1 MKKKSRFL
9 TGLLSAVMALSLCA
23 LPAMAA
29 DEGSGTTTTT
39 SPSTAVWTRNTG
51 SITVHKYELN
61 DEKKEKEGTGNA
73 SDTVDQEAKELA
85 GAEFTIYKIWDE
97 ETLKKYYD
105 GVTTVDTTKV
115 FDVRNYATKD
125 ENTGAWKLE
134 LTNGVNAKKVEKE
147 GLKNP
152 QTTDAGGV
160 VTFNNLDLG
169 LYLVLE
175 TKLPD
180 LVVEAAA
187 PAIISVPMQKDSD
200 NTVAEEEKQP
210 VTEWLYDVHIFP
222 KNSTKY
228 GSVKLI
234 KKGYTGNNDDGVL
247 PNVTYEL
254 YKYEGNEENPTY
266 PGNPSDWKRITNK
279 TTPAGDNTGDE
290 LNLITDTKGE
300 ISIEGLTKGT
310 YCFVEQ
316 SAKVKQGDKEYESA
330 YIVDKEPI
338 YFTVD
343 ATGNYTSTAKDNTI
357 GALEAKNHKPDVEK
371 KVGKKDASGN
381 ISYEKKADYSIGDY
395 VPYQVTITIP
405 QNIEKLDTFVVTD
418 TPTNLEFVKDDNHPF
433 IVKGEDAT
441 EPMVENND
449 YTVVKDETTKGFKL
463 TFTKPGVSLKAY
475 AGKTVT
481 VTYYAKLLGTA
492 VITTAGN
499 GNTISLKY
507 NQEIGTDG
515 KPTPDKTTEIKN
527 DAVVYSFGIHI
538 NKVNGNNEP
547 LQNVKFDL
555 YKVDPTGDITGD
567 KIGLDSNI
575 KLTKVESG
583 LTTDDKGKIN
593 KDGLANGTYYLVETE
608 TQTGYNLLSGPVKV
622 DLKITY
628 TATWKVKDTYDNEG
642 HLIHHDVSSL
652 EEKFAGGDAE
662 GLGYK
667 SQTIIN
673 RKGFNLPT
681 TGGFGTLLF
690 SGIGALLVVGGVG
703 VLMSIKK
710 KKGNV

>member
-23 LPAMAA
+23 MPAMAEDGA
-29 DEGSGTTTTT
+29 GTTTTP
-39 SPSTAVWTRNTG
+39 PSTAVWTQNTG

-61 DEKKEKEGTGNA
+61 DAKKKNEGTGNA
-73 SDTVDQEAKELA
+73 NDKVDSEAKELA

-97 ETLKKYYD
+97 KTLKEYYG
-105 GVTTVDTTKV
+105 GVKAVDTTNV
-115 FDVRNYATKD
+115 FDVNNYATKD
-125 ENTGAWKLE
+125 EKTGAWKLE
-134 LTNGVNAKKVEKE
+134 LKEGFKAKEVVKE
-147 GLKNP
+147 GLINP
-152 QTTDAGGV
+152 QTTKEDGKVA
-160 VTFNNLDLG
+160 FNNLDLG

-187 PAIISVPMQKDSD
+187 PAIISVPMQKDSN
-200 NTVAEEEKQP
+200 NTVPKDDKKP

-228 GSVKLI
+228 GGVDLI

-247 PNVTYEL
+247 SNVTYEL

-266 PGNPSDWKRITNK
+266 PENPSDWKKITKK
-279 TTPAGDNTGDE
+279 TTPAGDNMGDA
-290 LNLITDTKGE
+290 LSLITDKDGK

-316 SAKVKQGDKEYESA
+316 SAKVKQGDKEYDSA

-338 YFTVD
+338 YFTVKAD
-343 ATGNYTSTAKDNTI
+343 GSYTSANKSAVDN
-357 GALEAKNHKPDVEK
+357 ALEAKNHKPDVEK
-371 KVGKKDASGN
+371 KVGMKDASGN
-381 ISYEKKADYSIGDY
+381 INYGKKADYSIGDY

-433 IVKGEDAT
+433 IVKGEGAT
-441 EPMVENND
+441 EPMVENTD
-449 YTVVKDETTKGFKL
+449 YTVVKNDTTKGFTL
-463 TFTKPGVSLKAY
+463 TFTKPGVTLKNY

-481 VTYYAKLLGTA
+481 VTYYAKLLDSA

-547 LQNVKFDL
+547 LPNVKFDL
-555 YKVDPTGDITGD
+555 YKVDPTGNITGD

-575 KLTKVESG
+575 KLTKVASG
-583 LTTDDKGKIN
+583 LTTDDNGKVG

-608 TQTGYNLLSGPVKV
+608 TQTGYNLLSGPVEVK
-622 DLKITY
+622 LNITY
-628 TATWKVKDTYDNEG
+628 TAAWKVKDTYDNEG

-652 EEKFAGGDAE
+652 EEKFTGGDDE
-662 GLGYK
+662 NLGYK
-667 SQTIIN
+667 TQTIIN

-690 SGIGALLVVGGVG
+690 SAIGALLVVGGVG
-703 VLMSIKK
+703 VLMSTKK
-710 KKGNV
+710 KKGNG

>member
-1 MKKKSRFL
+1 MKKVKRFL
-9 TGLLSAVMALSLCA
+9 TGLLSAALALSLCA
-23 LPAMAA
+23 MPAMAA
-29 DEGSGTTTTT
+29 DNAETSTTTP
-39 SPSTAVWTRNTG
+39 PSTAVWTQNTG

-61 DEKKEKEGTGNA
+61 DEKKKNEGTGNA
-73 SDTVDQEAKELA
+73 SDAVDPEAKKLA
-85 GAEFTIYKIWDE
+85 GAEFTIYKIWNE
-97 ETLKKYYD
+97 TTLKEYYN
-105 GVTTVDTTKV
+105 GVKEFDTSKV
-115 FDVRNYATKD
+115 FDVSNYATKD
-125 ENTGAWKLE
+125 EKTGAWKLE
-134 LTNGVNAKKVEKE
+134 LKEGFEAEKVVKE

-152 QTTDAGGV
+152 QTTDAEGV
-160 VTFNNLDLG
+160 VAFNKLDLG

-200 NTVAEEEKQP
+200 NTVAKDQKQP

-222 KNSTKY
+222 KNSTQY
-228 GSVKLI
+228 GGVDLI

-247 PNVTYEL
+247 SNVTYEL
-254 YKYEGNEENPTY
+254 YKYEGNDEKPVYTK
-266 PGNPSDWKRITNK
+266 GASDWKKITNQ
-279 TTPAGDNTGDE
+279 TTTAGDNTGDA
-290 LNLITDTKGE
+290 LSLITDKDGK

-316 SAKVKQGDKEYESA
+316 SAKVKQGDKEYDSA

-338 YFTVD
+338 YFTVKAD
-343 ATGNYTSTAKDNTI
+343 GSYTSANKSAVDN
-357 GALEAKNHKPDVEK
+357 ALEAKNHKPDVEK
-371 KVGKKDASGN
+371 EVGMKDASGN
-381 ISYEKKADYSIGDY
+381 INYGKKADYSIGDY

-418 TPTNLEFVKDDNHPF
+418 TPTHLEFVKDDNHPF
-433 IVKGEDAT
+433 IVKGEGAT
-441 EPMVENND
+441 EPMLENTD
-449 YTVVKDETTKGFKL
+449 YTVVKNDTTKGFTL
-463 TFTKPGVSLKAY
+463 TFTNPGVTLKDY
-475 AGKTVT
+475 AGRTVT
-481 VTYYAKLLGTA
+481 VTYYAELLDTA
-492 VITTAGN
+492 VTTTDGN
-499 GNTISLKY
+499 PNTISLKY

-515 KPTPDKTTEIKN
+515 KPTPNKTTEIKN

-555 YKVDPTGDITGD
+555 YKVDSTGDITGD
-567 KIGLDSNI
+567 KIGLDKSI
-575 KLTKVESG
+575 RLTKVASG
-583 LTTDDKGKIN
+583 LTTDAKGEVG

-622 DLKITY
+622 ELKITY
-628 TATWKVKDTYDNEG
+628 TATWTEKNTYDNEG

-652 EEKFAGGDAE
+652 EEKFAGSDGE
-662 GLGYK
+662 NLGYK
-667 SQTIIN
+667 TQTIIN

-690 SGIGALLVVGGVG
+690 SGIGVLLVVAGVG
-703 VLMSIKK
+703 VLLSLKK
-710 KKGNV
+710 KNRT

>member
-23 LPAMAA
+23 MPAMAEDGA
-29 DEGSGTTTTT
+29 GTTTTP
-39 SPSTAVWTRNTG
+39 PSTAVWTRNTG

-61 DEKKEKEGTGNA
+61 DENKEKEGTGNERDA
-73 SDTVDQEAKELA
+73 VDPEAKKLA
-85 GAEFTIYKIWDE
+85 GAEFTIYKIWNE
-97 ETLKKYYD
+97 TTLKEYYN
-105 GVTTVDTTKV
+105 GVKEFDTSKV
-115 FDVRNYATKD
+115 FDVSNYATKD
-125 ENTGAWKLE
+125 EKTGAWKLE
-134 LTNGVNAKKVEKE
+134 LKEGFKAEQVVKE

-152 QTTDAGGV
+152 QTTDVEGV
-160 VTFNNLDLG
+160 VAFNKLDLG

-200 NTVAEEEKQP
+200 NTVAKEEKQP

-222 KNSTKY
+222 KNSTQY

-234 KKGYTGNNDDGVL
+234 KKGYTGNRCDEGL

-266 PGNPSDWKRITNK
+266 PENPSDWKKITKK
-279 TTPAGDNTGDE
+279 TTPAGDNTGDA
-290 LNLITDTKGE
+290 LSLITDKDGK
-300 ISIEGLTKGT
+300 ISIEDLTKGT

-316 SAKVKQGDKEYESA
+316 SAKVKQGDKEYDSA

-343 ATGNYTSTAKDNTI
+343 NTGNYTSTAKNDDI
-357 GALEAKNHKPDVEK
+357 DALEAKNHKPDVEK
-371 KVGKKDASGN
+371 KVGMKDASGN
-381 ISYEKKADYSIGDY
+381 ISYDKKADYSIGDY

-418 TPTNLEFVKDDNHPF
+418 TPTHLEFVKDDKHPF
-433 IVKGEDAT
+433 IVKGEGAT
-441 EPMVENND
+441 EPMVENTD
-449 YTVVKDETTKGFKL
+449 YTVVKNDTTKGFTL
-463 TFTKPGVSLKAY
+463 TFTNPGVTLKGY

-481 VTYYAKLLGTA
+481 VTYYAKLLDSA
-492 VITTAGN
+492 VITTDGN

-515 KPTPDKTTEIKN
+515 KPTPGKTTEIKN

-555 YKVDPTGDITGD
+555 YKVDPTGNITGD
-567 KIGLDSNI
+567 KIGLDSSI
-575 KLTKVESG
+575 KLTKVASG
-583 LTTDDKGKIN
+583 LKTNSQGKID

-622 DLKITY
+622 ELKITY
-628 TATWKVKDTYDNEG
+628 TARWTEKNTYDNEG

-652 EEKFAGGDAE
+652 KEEFAGGDTV

-667 SQTIIN
+667 TQTIIN
-673 RKGFNLPT
+673 RKGFKLPT

-703 VLMSIKK
+703 VLMSTKK
-710 KKGNV
+710 KKGNG

>member
-1 MKKKSRFL
+1 MKKAKRFL
-9 TGLLSAVMALSLCA
+9 TGLLSAALALSLCA
-23 LPAMAA
+23 MPAMAA
-29 DEGSGTTTTT
+29 EDSGTATT
-39 SPSTAVWTRNTG
+39 PSTAVWTQKTG

-61 DEKKEKEGTGNA
+61 DDKKKNEGTGNA
-73 SDTVDQEAKELA
+73 SDKVDSEAKKLA
-85 GAEFTIYKIWDE
+85 GAEFTIYQIWDE
-97 ETLKKYYD
+97 EALKKYYD
-105 GVTTVDTTKV
+105 GVTTVDTTNV
-115 FDVRNYATKD
+115 LDVKNYATKD
-125 ENTGAWKLE
+125 ERTGAWKLE
-134 LTNGVNAKKVEKE
+134 LKNGVTAEKVQKE
-147 GLKNP
+147 GLENP

-200 NTVAEEEKQP
+200 NTVAKGDKQP

-222 KNSTKY
+222 KNSTQY
-228 GSVKLI
+228 GGVDLI

-247 PNVTYEL
+247 SNVTYEL
-254 YKYEGNEENPTY
+254 YKYEGNDEKPVYTK
-266 PGNPSDWKRITNK
+266 GASDWKKITNQ
-279 TTPAGDNTGDE
+279 TTTAGDNTGDA
-290 LNLITDTKGE
+290 LSLITDKDGK

-316 SAKVKQGDKEYESA
+316 SAKVKQGDKEYDSA

-338 YFTVD
+338 YFTVKAD
-343 ATGNYTSTAKDNTI
+343 GSYTSANKSAVDN
-357 GALEAKNHKPDVEK
+357 ALEAKNHKPDVEK
-371 KVGKKDASGN
+371 EVGMKDASGN
-381 ISYEKKADYSIGDY
+381 IIYGKKADYSIGDY

-418 TPTNLEFVKDDNHPF
+418 TPTHLEFVKDDDHPF
-433 IVKGEDAT
+433 IVKGEGAT
-441 EPMVENND
+441 EPMVENTD
-449 YTVVKDETTKGFKL
+449 YTVVKDDITKGFTL
-463 TFTKPGVSLKAY
+463 TFTKPGVTLKDY

-481 VTYYAKLLGTA
+481 VTYYAKLLDTA

-499 GNTISLKY
+499 PNTISLEY

-515 KPTPDKTTEIKN
+515 KPTPNKTTEIKN

-538 NKVNGNNEP
+538 KKVDDEGKA
-547 LQNVKFDL
+547 LSGVKFDL
-555 YKVDPTGDITGD
+555 YKVDPEGEVTGDQ
-567 KIGLDSNI
+567 IGLDRSI
-575 KLTKVESG
+575 RLTKVASG
-583 LTTDDKGKIN
+583 LTTGDNGEVG

-622 DLKITY
+622 ELNITY
-628 TATWKVKDTYDNEG
+628 MAAWTEKNTYDSEG

-652 EEKFAGGDAE
+652 EEKFTGGDAE
-662 GLGYK
+662 NLGYK
-667 SQTIIN
+667 TQNIIN
-673 RKGFNLPT
+673 RKGFKLPT

-690 SGIGALLVVGGVG
+690 SGIGVLLVVAGVG
-703 VLMSIKK
+703 VLLSLKK
-710 KKGNV
+710 KNRA

>member
-1 MKKKSRFL
+1 MKKAKRFL
-9 TGLLSAVMALSLCA
+9 TGLLSAALALSLCA
-23 LPAMAA
+23 MPAMAA
-29 DEGSGTTTTT
+29 EDSGTTTT
-39 SPSTAVWTRNTG
+39 PSTAVWTQKTG

-61 DEKKEKEGTGNA
+61 DDKKKNEGTGNA
-73 SDTVDQEAKELA
+73 SDKVDSEAKKLA
-85 GAEFTIYKIWDE
+85 GAEFTIYQIWDE
-97 ETLKKYYD
+97 EALKKYYD
-105 GVTTVDTTKV
+105 GVTTVDTTNV
-115 FDVRNYATKD
+115 LDVKNYATKD
-125 ENTGAWKLE
+125 EKTGAWKLE
-134 LTNGVNAKKVEKE
+134 LKNGVTAEKVQKE
-147 GLKNP
+147 GLENP

-200 NTVAEEEKQP
+200 NTVAKGDKQP

-222 KNSTKY
+222 KNSTQY
-228 GSVKLI
+228 GGVDLI
-234 KKGYTGNNDDGVL
+234 KKGYTGNRCDEGL

-254 YKYEGNEENPTY
+254 YKYEGNAENPVYTKDS
-266 PGNPSDWKRITNK
+266 PDWKKITNK
-279 TTPAGDNTGDE
+279 TTTAGDNTGDV
-290 LNLITDTKGE
+290 LNLVTDSEGK
-300 ISIEGLTKGT
+300 ISIEGLTKGN

-316 SAKVKQGDKEYESA
+316 SVKVKQGDEEYESA

-338 YFTVD
+338 YFTVE
-343 ATGNYTSTAKDNTI
+343 ANGNYTSPAKNETT

-371 KVGKKDASGN
+371 KVGMKDANGN
-381 ISYEKKADYSIGDY
+381 ISYDKKADYSIGDY

-418 TPTNLEFVKDDNHPF
+418 TPTHLEFVKDDNHPF
-433 IVKGEDAT
+433 IVKGEDAM
-441 EPMVENND
+441 EPMVENTD
-449 YTVVKDETTKGFKL
+449 YTVVKDDTTKGFTL
-463 TFTKPGVSLKAY
+463 TFTKPGETLKSY

-481 VTYYAKLLGTA
+481 VTYYAKLLESA

-499 GNTISLKY
+499 PNTISLKY

-515 KPTPDKTTEIKN
+515 TPTPDKTTEIKN

-555 YKVDPTGDITGD
+555 YKVDPEGKVTGDQ
-567 KIGLDSNI
+567 IGLNSSI
-575 KLTKVESG
+575 KLTKVASG
-583 LTTDDKGKIN
+583 LTTDDKGKVG
-593 KDGLANGTYYLVETE
+593 KDGLANGTYYLVETK

-622 DLKITY
+622 ELNITY
-628 TATWKVKDTYDNEG
+628 KAEWTEKNTYDGEG
-642 HLIHHDVSSL
+642 NLIHHDVSSL
-652 EEKFAGGDAE
+652 KEKFEGGDSE

-667 SQTIIN
+667 TQTIIN

-690 SGIGALLVVGGVG
+690 SGIGVLLVVAGVG
-703 VLMSIKK
+703 VLLSLKK
-710 KKGNV
+710 KNRA

>member
-1 MKKKSRFL
+1 MKKAKRFL
-9 TGLLSAVMALSLCA
+9 TGLLSAALALSLCA
-23 LPAMAA
+23 MPAMAEDNA
-29 DEGSGTTTTT
+29 ETPVTTP
-39 SPSTAVWTRNTG
+39 PSTAVWTQKTG

-61 DEKKEKEGTGNA
+61 DDKKKNEGTGNA
-73 SDTVDQEAKELA
+73 SDKVDSEAKKLA
-85 GAEFTIYKIWDE
+85 GAEFTIYQIWNE
-97 ETLKKYYD
+97 TTLKDYYG
-105 GVTTVDTTKV
+105 GVKEFDTSKV
-115 FDVRNYATKD
+115 FDVSNYATKD
-125 ENTGAWKLE
+125 TTTGAWKLE
-134 LTNGVNAKKVEKE
+134 LTNGVTAVKVEKE

-152 QTTDAGGV
+152 QTTDASGV

-200 NTVAEEEKQP
+200 NTVAKDNKKP

-254 YKYEGNEENPTY
+254 YKYEGNAENPVYTKDS
-266 PGNPSDWKRITNK
+266 PDWKKITNK

-290 LNLITDTKGE
+290 LKLITDPNGE
-300 ISIEGLTKGT
+300 ISIDGLTKGT

-316 SAKVKQGDKEYESA
+316 SAKVKQDDKEYESA

-343 ATGNYTSTAKDNTI
+343 AEGNYTSAAKNDTI
-357 GALEAKNHKPDVEK
+357 NALEAKNHKPDVEK
-371 KVGKKDASGN
+371 KVGMKDASGN
-381 ISYEKKADYSIGDY
+381 IIYGKKADYSIGDY

-418 TPTNLEFVKDDNHPF
+418 TPTHLEFVKDDDHPF
-433 IVKGEDAT
+433 IVKGEGAT
-441 EPMVENND
+441 EPMVENTD
-449 YTVVKDETTKGFKL
+449 YTVVKDDTTKGFTL
-463 TFTKPGVSLKAY
+463 TFTKPGVTLKDY

-481 VTYYAKLLGTA
+481 VTYYAKLLDTA
-492 VITTAGN
+492 VTTTDGN
-499 GNTISLKY
+499 PNTISLKY

-515 KPTPDKTTEIKN
+515 KPTPNKTTEIKN

-555 YKVDPTGDITGD
+555 YKVDPTGNITGD
-567 KIGLDSNI
+567 KIGLDKSI
-575 KLTKVESG
+575 RLTKVASG
-583 LTTDDKGKIN
+583 LTTDAKGEVG

-622 DLKITY
+622 ELKITY
-628 TATWKVKDTYDNEG
+628 TATWTEKNTYDNEG

-652 EEKFAGGDAE
+652 EEKFAGSDGE
-662 GLGYK
+662 NLGYK
-667 SQTIIN
+667 TQTIIN
-673 RKGFNLPT
+673 RKGFKLPT

-690 SGIGALLVVGGVG
+690 SGIGVLLVVAGVG
-703 VLMSIKK
+703 VLLSLKK
-710 KKGNV
+710 KNRT

>member
-1 MKKKSRFL
+1 MKKAKRFL
-9 TGLLSAVMALSLCA
+9 TGLLSAALALSLCA
-23 LPAMAA
+23 MPAMAA
-29 DEGSGTTTTT
+29 EGGTQTTPQ
-39 SPSTAVWTRNTG
+39 PSTAVWTQDTG

-61 DEKKEKEGTGNA
+61 DEEKKKEGTGNA
-73 SDTVDQEAKELA
+73 SDAVDPEAKKLA
-85 GAEFTIYKIWDE
+85 GAEFTIYKIWNE
-97 ETLKKYYD
+97 TTLKEYYN
-105 GVTTVDTTKV
+105 GVKKIDTSNV
-115 FDVRNYATKD
+115 FDVKNYATKD
-125 ENTGAWKLE
+125 EKTGAWKLE
-134 LTNGVNAKKVEKE
+134 LTNGVTAEKVEKE
-147 GLKNP
+147 GLENP
-152 QTTDAGGV
+152 QTTDVDGV

-200 NTVAEEEKQP
+200 NTVAKDQKQP

-222 KNSTKY
+222 KNSTQY
-228 GSVKLI
+228 GGVDLI

-247 PNVTYEL
+247 SNVTYEL
-254 YKYEGNEENPTY
+254 YKYEGNDEKPVYTE
-266 PGNPSDWKRITNK
+266 GASDWKKITNQ
-279 TTPAGDNTGDE
+279 TTTAGDNTGDV
-290 LNLITDTKGE
+290 LSLITDKDGK

-316 SAKVKQGDKEYESA
+316 SAKVKQDGKEYDSA

-338 YFTVD
+338 YFTVKAD
-343 ATGNYTSTAKDNTI
+343 GSYTSANKSAVDN
-357 GALEAKNHKPDVEK
+357 ALEAKNHKPDVEK
-371 KVGKKDASGN
+371 KVGMKDASGN
-381 ISYEKKADYSIGDY
+381 INYGKKADYSIGDY

-433 IVKGEDAT
+433 IVKGEGAT
-441 EPMVENND
+441 EPMVENTD
-449 YTVVKDETTKGFKL
+449 YTVVKNDTTKGFTL
-463 TFTKPGVSLKAY
+463 TFTNPGVTLKGY

-481 VTYYAKLLGTA
+481 VTYYAELLDTA
-492 VITTAGN
+492 VTTTDGN
-499 GNTISLKY
+499 PNTISLKY

-515 KPTPDKTTEIKN
+515 KPTPNKTTEIKN

-567 KIGLDSNI
+567 KIGLDSSI
-575 KLTKVESG
+575 KLTKVASG
-583 LTTDDKGKIN
+583 LTTDEQGKIN

-622 DLKITY
+622 ELKITY
-628 TATWKVKDTYDNEG
+628 TATWTEKNTYDNEG

-652 EEKFAGGDAE
+652 EEKFAGGDGE
-662 GLGYK
+662 NLGYK
-667 SQTIIN
+667 TQTIIN

-690 SGIGALLVVGGVG
+690 SGIGVLLVVAGVG
-703 VLMSIKK
+703 VLLSLKK
-710 KKGNV
+710 KNRA

>member
-1 MKKKSRFL
+1 MKKAKRFL
-9 TGLLSAVMALSLCA
+9 TGLLSAALALSLCA
-23 LPAMAA
+23 MPAMA
-29 DEGSGTTTTT
+29 EESGTQTTPQ
-39 SPSTAVWTRNTG
+39 PSTAVWTQKTG

-61 DEKKEKEGTGNA
+61 DDKKKNEGTGNA
-73 SDTVDQEAKELA
+73 SDKVDSEAKKLA
-85 GAEFTIYKIWDE
+85 GAEFTIYQIWDE
-97 ETLKKYYD
+97 EALKKYYD
-105 GVTTVDTTKV
+105 GVTTVDTTNV
-115 FDVRNYATKD
+115 LDVKNYATKD
-125 ENTGAWKLE
+125 EKTGAWKLE
-134 LTNGVNAKKVEKE
+134 LKNGVTAEKVQKE
-147 GLKNP
+147 GLENP

-200 NTVAEEEKQP
+200 NRVAKEDKQA

-222 KNSTKY
+222 KNSTQY
-228 GSVKLI
+228 GGVDLI

-247 PNVTYEL
+247 SNVTYEL
-254 YKYEGNEENPTY
+254 YKYEGNAENPVYTKDS
-266 PGNPSDWKRITNK
+266 PDWKSITRK
-279 TTPAGDNTGDE
+279 TTPAGDNTGDK
-290 LNLITDTKGE
+290 LNLVTNTEGR

-343 ATGNYTSTAKDNTI
+343 AEGNYTSTAKNETS
-357 GALEAKNHKPDVEK
+357 GELEDKNHKPDVEK

-418 TPTNLEFVKDDNHPF
+418 TPTHLEFVEDEQHPLV
-433 IVKGEDAT
+433 VKAEDAE
-441 EPMVENND
+441 EPMTREGN
-449 YTVVKDETTKGFKL
+449 YTVEKNSNKGFTL
-463 TFTKPGVSLKAY
+463 TFTDPKTSLAPY
-475 AGKTVT
+475 AGKKITI
-481 VTYYAKLLGTA
+481 TYYAKLLETA
-492 VITTAGN
+492 VITTDGN
-499 GNTISLKY
+499 PNTISLKY

-515 KPTPDKTTEIKN
+515 KPTPNKTTEIKN

-555 YKVDPTGDITGD
+555 YKVDPTGNITGD
-567 KIGLDSNI
+567 QIGLDRSI
-575 KLTKVESG
+575 MLTKVASG
-583 LTTDDKGKIN
+583 LTTDGN
-593 KDGLANGTYYLVETE
+593 GEVGKDGLANGTYYLVETE

-622 DLKITY
+622 ELNITY
-628 TATWKVKDTYDNEG
+628 MAKWTEKNTYDSEG

-652 EEKFAGGDAE
+652 KEEFAGSDAKD
-662 GLGYK
+662 LGYK
-667 SQTIIN
+667 TQTIIN
-673 RKGFNLPT
+673 RKGFKLPT

-690 SGIGALLVVGGVG
+690 SGIGVLLVVAGVG
-703 VLMSIKK
+703 VLLSLKK
-710 KKGNV
+710 KNRA

>member
-1 MKKKSRFL
+1 MKKAKRFL
-9 TGLLSAVMALSLCA
+9 TGLLSAALALSLCA
-23 LPAMAA
+23 MPAMAEN
-29 DEGSGTTTTT
+29 EGGAAAPTTAN
-39 SPSTAVWTRNTG
+39 PVWSQDYG
-51 SITVHKYELN
+51 SITIHKYELN
-61 DEKKEKEGTGNA
+61 DETKKKEGTGNV
-73 SDTVDQEAKELA
+73 SDEVDPEAKKLA
-85 GAEFTIYKIWDE
+85 GAEFTIYKIWDK
-97 ETLKKYYD
+97 TALKEYYS
-105 GVTTVDTTKV
+105 GVKEVDTTKV
-115 FDVRNYATKD
+115 FDVSNYATKD
-125 ENTGAWKLE
+125 VKTGAWRLDLKNDVTAE
-134 LTNGVNAKKVEKE
+134 KVVKD
-147 GLKNP
+147 GLVNP
-152 QTTDAGGV
+152 QTTDAEGV
-160 VTFNNLDLG
+160 VTFDELDLG

-200 NTVAEEEKQP
+200 NTVAKEDKQP

-228 GSVKLI
+228 GSVNLI
-234 KKGYTGNNDDGVL
+234 KKGYTGNRCDEGL

-254 YKYEGNEENPTY
+254 YKYEGNDENPVYTKDS
-266 PGNPSDWKRITNK
+266 PDWKKITNK
-279 TTPAGDNTGDE
+279 TTTAGDNTGDV
-290 LNLITDTKGE
+290 LNLVTNSEGK

-316 SAKVKQGDKEYESA
+316 SAKVKQDGKEYESA

-343 ATGNYTSTAKDNTI
+343 ATGNYTSTAKNDTI
-357 GALEAKNHKPDVEK
+357 NALEAKNHKPDVEK
-371 KVGKKDASGN
+371 KVGMKDASGN
-381 ISYEKKADYSIGDY
+381 ISYDKKADYSIGDY

-418 TPTNLEFVKDDNHPF
+418 TPTNLEFVKDENHPF

-441 EPMVENND
+441 EPMVENTD
-449 YTVVKDETTKGFKL
+449 YTVVKNDATKGFTL
-463 TFTKPGVSLKAY
+463 TFTNPGVTLKDY

-481 VTYYAKLLGTA
+481 VTYYAKLLDTA

-515 KPTPDKTTEIKN
+515 TPTPDKTTEIKN

-555 YKVDPTGDITGD
+555 YKVDPNGDITGD
-567 KIGLDSNI
+567 KIGLDSSI
-575 KLTKVESG
+575 KLTKVASG
-583 LTTDDKGKIN
+583 LTTNSQGKID

-622 DLKITY
+622 ELKITY
-628 TATWKVKDTYDNEG
+628 TATWTVKDTYDNEG
-642 HLIHHDVSSL
+642 NLIHHDVSSL
-652 EEKFAGGDAE
+652 EEKFAGGDSE

-667 SQTIIN
+667 TQTIIN
-673 RKGFNLPT
+673 RKGFKLPT

-690 SGIGALLVVGGVG
+690 SGIGVLLVVAGVG
-703 VLMSIKK
+703 VLLSLKK
-710 KKGNV
+710 KNRA

>member
-1 MKKKSRFL
+1 MGCCS
-9 TGLLSAVMALSLCA
+9 
-23 LPAMAA
+23 
-29 DEGSGTTTTT
+29 D
-39 SPSTAVWTRNTG
+39 
-51 SITVHKYELN
+51 
-61 DEKKEKEGTGNA
+61 A
-73 SDTVDQEAKELA
+73 S
-85 GAEFTIYKIWDE
+85 
-97 ETLKKYYD
+97 
-105 GVTTVDTTKV
+105 
-115 FDVRNYATKD
+115 
-125 ENTGAWKLE
+125 
-134 LTNGVNAKKVEKE
+134 
-147 GLKNP
+147 
-152 QTTDAGGV
+152 GV

-200 NTVAEEEKQP
+200 NTVAKDNKKP

-254 YKYEGNEENPTY
+254 YKYEGNAENPVYTKDS
-266 PGNPSDWKRITNK
+266 PDWKKITNK

-290 LNLITDTKGE
+290 LKLITDPNGE
-300 ISIEGLTKGT
+300 ISIDGLTKGT

-316 SAKVKQGDKEYESA
+316 SAKVKQDDKEYESA

-343 ATGNYTSTAKDNTI
+343 AEGNYTSAAKNDTI
-357 GALEAKNHKPDVEK
+357 NALEAKNHKPDVEK
-371 KVGKKDASGN
+371 KVGMKDASGN
-381 ISYEKKADYSIGDY
+381 IIYGKKADYSIGDY

-418 TPTNLEFVKDDNHPF
+418 TPTHLEFVKDDDHPF
-433 IVKGEDAT
+433 IVKGEGAT
-441 EPMVENND
+441 EPMVENTD
-449 YTVVKDETTKGFKL
+449 YTVVKDDTTKGFTL
-463 TFTKPGVSLKAY
+463 TFTKPGVTLKDY

-481 VTYYAKLLGTA
+481 VTYYAKLLDTA

-499 GNTISLKY
+499 PNTISLEY

-515 KPTPDKTTEIKN
+515 KPTPGKTTEIKN

-538 NKVNGNNEP
+538 KKVDDEGKA
-547 LQNVKFDL
+547 LSGVKFDL
-555 YKVDPTGDITGD
+555 YKVDPEGEVTGDQ
-567 KIGLDSNI
+567 IGLDRSI
-575 KLTKVESG
+575 RLTKVASS
-583 LTTDDKGKIN
+583 LTTGDNGEVG

-622 DLKITY
+622 ELNITY
-628 TATWKVKDTYDNEG
+628 MAAWTEKNTYDSEG

-652 EEKFAGGDAE
+652 EEKFTGGDAE
-662 GLGYK
+662 NLGYK
-667 SQTIIN
+667 TQNIIN
-673 RKGFNLPT
+673 RKGFKLPT

-690 SGIGALLVVGGVG
+690 SGIGVLLVVAGVG
-703 VLMSIKK
+703 VLLSLKK
-710 KKGNV
+710 KNRA

>member
-29 DEGSGTTTTT
+29 DDSETTTTT
-39 SPSTAVWTRNTG
+39 PPSTAVWTQNTG

-61 DEKKEKEGTGNA
+61 DEDKENEGTGNA
-73 SDTVDQEAKELA
+73 NDKVDPEAKELA
-85 GAEFTIYKIWDE
+85 GAEFTIYQIWDE
-97 ETLKKYYD
+97 KTLEKYYD

-115 FDVRNYATKD
+115 FDANKYATKD
-125 ENTGAWKLE
+125 EKTGAWKLE
-134 LTNGVNAKKVEKE
+134 LKDGVTATEVAKE
-147 GLKNP
+147 GLLNP
-152 QTTDAGGV
+152 QTTQKDGKVA
-160 VTFNNLDLG
+160 FNNLDLG

-187 PAIISVPMQKDSD
+187 PAIISVPMQKDSN
-200 NTVAEEEKQP
+200 NTVPKEEKQP

-222 KNSTKY
+222 KNSTQY

-234 KKGYTGNNDDGVL
+234 KKGYTGNRCDEGL

-254 YKYEGNEENPTY
+254 YKYEGNDENPVYTE
-266 PGNPSDWKRITNK
+266 GASDWKKITNK
-279 TTPAGDNTGDE
+279 TTTAGDNTGDA
-290 LNLITDTKGE
+290 LSLITDKDGK

-343 ATGNYTSTAKDNTI
+343 ATGNYTSTAKNETI
-357 GALEAKNHKPDVEK
+357 NALEAKNHKPDVEK
-371 KVGKKDASGN
+371 KVGMKDASGN
-381 ISYEKKADYSIGDY
+381 ISYDKKADYSIGDY

-418 TPTNLEFVKDDNHPF
+418 TPKNLEFVKDDNHPF
-433 IVKGEDAT
+433 IVKGEGAT
-441 EPMVENND
+441 EPMVENTD
-449 YTVVKDETTKGFKL
+449 YTVVKNDTTKGFTL
-463 TFTKPGVSLKAY
+463 TFTKPGVTLKNY

-481 VTYYAKLLGTA
+481 VTYYAKLLDSA

-547 LQNVKFDL
+547 LPNVKFDL

-567 KIGLDSNI
+567 KIGLDKNI
-575 KLTKVESG
+575 KLTKVASG
-583 LTTDDKGKIN
+583 LNTDAKGKVG

-608 TQTGYNLLSGPVKV
+608 TQTGYNLLSGPVEVK
-622 DLKITY
+622 LNITY
-628 TATWKVKDTYDNEG
+628 TAAWKVKDTYDNEG

-652 EEKFAGGDAE
+652 EEKFTGGDDE
-662 GLGYK
+662 NLGYK
-667 SQTIIN
+667 TQTIIN

-690 SGIGALLVVGGVG
+690 SAIGALLVVGGVG
-703 VLMSIKK
+703 VLMSTKK
-710 KKGNV
+710 KKGNG

>member
-1 MKKKSRFL
+1 MKKAKRFL
-9 TGLLSAVMALSLCA
+9 TGLLSAALALSLCA
-23 LPAMAA
+23 MPAMAA
-29 DEGSGTTTTT
+29 DNGETPSTTP
-39 SPSTAVWTRNTG
+39 PSTAVWTQDTG

-61 DEKKEKEGTGNA
+61 DEKKKKEGTGNA
-73 SDTVDQEAKELA
+73 SDAVDAEAKKLA
-85 GAEFTIYKIWDE
+85 GAEFTIYQIWDE

-105 GVTTVDTTKV
+105 GVTTVDTTNV
-115 FDVRNYATKD
+115 FDVKNYATKD
-125 ENTGAWKLE
+125 EKTGAWKLE
-134 LTNGVNAKKVEKE
+134 LTNGVTAEKVEKE
-147 GLKNP
+147 GLENP
-152 QTTDAGGV
+152 QTTDADGV

-200 NTVAEEEKQP
+200 NTVAKDQKQP

-222 KNSTKY
+222 KNSTQY
-228 GSVKLI
+228 GGVDLI

-247 PNVTYEL
+247 SNVTYEL
-254 YKYEGNEENPTY
+254 YKYEGNDEKPVYTE
-266 PGNPSDWKRITNK
+266 GASDWKKITNQ
-279 TTPAGDNTGDE
+279 TTTAGDNTGDA
-290 LNLITDTKGE
+290 LSLITDKDGK

-316 SAKVKQGDKEYESA
+316 SAKVKQGDKEYDSA

-338 YFTVD
+338 YFTVKAD
-343 ATGNYTSTAKDNTI
+343 GSYTSANKSAVDN
-357 GALEAKNHKPDVEK
+357 ALEAKNHKPDVEK
-371 KVGKKDASGN
+371 EVGMKDASGN
-381 ISYEKKADYSIGDY
+381 INYGKKADYSIGDY

-433 IVKGEDAT
+433 IVKGEGAT
-441 EPMVENND
+441 EPMVENTD
-449 YTVVKDETTKGFKL
+449 YTVVKNDTTKGFTL
-463 TFTKPGVSLKAY
+463 TFTNPGVTLKGY
-475 AGKTVT
+475 AGETVT
-481 VTYYAKLLGTA
+481 VTYYAELLDTA
-492 VITTAGN
+492 VTTTDGN
-499 GNTISLKY
+499 PNTISLKY

-515 KPTPDKTTEIKN
+515 KPTPNKTTEIKN

-567 KIGLDSNI
+567 KIGLDKSI
-575 KLTKVESG
+575 RLTKVASG
-583 LTTDDKGKIN
+583 LTTDAKGEVG
-593 KDGLANGTYYLVETE
+593 KDGLANGTYYLVETK

-622 DLKITY
+622 ELKITY
-628 TATWKVKDTYDNEG
+628 TATWTEKNTYDNEG

-652 EEKFAGGDAE
+652 EEKFAGSDGE
-662 GLGYK
+662 NLGYK
-667 SQTIIN
+667 TQTIIN

-690 SGIGALLVVGGVG
+690 SGIGVLLVVAGVG
-703 VLMSIKK
+703 VLLSLKK
-710 KKGNV
+710 KNRA

>member
-1 MKKKSRFL
+1 MKKAKRFL
-9 TGLLSAVMALSLCA
+9 TGLLSAALALSLCA
-23 LPAMAA
+23 MPAMAE
-29 DEGSGTTTTT
+29 EGSGATPGTT
-39 SPSTAVWTRNTG
+39 PNPVWTQDTG
-51 SITVHKYELN
+51 SITIHKYELN
-61 DEKKEKEGTGNA
+61 DDAKKNEGTGNE
-73 SDTVDQEAKELA
+73 SDTVDPEAKKLA
-85 GAEFTIYKIWDE
+85 GAEFTIYQIWDE

-105 GVTTVDTTKV
+105 GVTTVDTTNV
-115 FDVRNYATKD
+115 FDVKNYATKD
-125 ENTGAWKLE
+125 EKTGAWKLE
-134 LTNGVNAKKVEKE
+134 LTNGVTAEKVEKE
-147 GLKNP
+147 GLENP
-152 QTTDAGGV
+152 QTTDADGV

-200 NTVAEEEKQP
+200 NTVEKDQKQP

-222 KNSTKY
+222 KNSTQY
-228 GSVKLI
+228 GGVDLI

-247 PNVTYEL
+247 SNVTYEL
-254 YKYEGNEENPTY
+254 YKYEGNDEKPVYTE
-266 PGNPSDWKRITNK
+266 GASDWKKITNQ
-279 TTPAGDNTGDE
+279 TTTAGDNTGDA
-290 LNLITDTKGE
+290 LSLITDKDGK

-316 SAKVKQGDKEYESA
+316 SAKVKQGDKEYDSA

-338 YFTVD
+338 YFTVKAD
-343 ATGNYTSTAKDNTI
+343 GSYTSANKSAVDN
-357 GALEAKNHKPDVEK
+357 ALEAKNHKPDVEK
-371 KVGKKDASGN
+371 KVGMKDASGN
-381 ISYEKKADYSIGDY
+381 INYGKKADYSIGDY

-433 IVKGEDAT
+433 IVKGEGAT
-441 EPMVENND
+441 EPMVENTD
-449 YTVVKDETTKGFKL
+449 YTVVKNDTTKGFTL
-463 TFTKPGVSLKAY
+463 TFTNPGVTLKGY
-475 AGKTVT
+475 VGKTVT
-481 VTYYAKLLGTA
+481 VTYYAELLDTA
-492 VITTAGN
+492 VTTTDGN
-499 GNTISLKY
+499 PNTISLKY

-515 KPTPDKTTEIKN
+515 KPTPNKTTEIKN

-567 KIGLDSNI
+567 KIGLDSSI
-575 KLTKVESG
+575 KLTKVASG
-583 LTTDDKGKIN
+583 LTTDEQGKIN

-622 DLKITY
+622 ELKITY
-628 TATWKVKDTYDNEG
+628 TATWTEKNTYDNEG

-652 EEKFAGGDAE
+652 EEKFAGGDDE
-662 GLGYK
+662 NLGYK
-667 SQTIIN
+667 TQTIIN

-690 SGIGALLVVGGVG
+690 SGIGVLLVVAGVG
-703 VLMSIKK
+703 VLLSLKK
-710 KKGNV
+710 KNRA

>member
-9 TGLLSAVMALSLCA
+9 TGLLSAVMALSLFA

-29 DEGSGTTTTT
+29 NDSETQTTTT
-39 SPSTAVWTRNTG
+39 PSTAVWTKDTG

-61 DEKKEKEGTGNA
+61 EEKKKKEGTGNA
-73 SDTVDQEAKELA
+73 SDAVDPEAKELA
-85 GAEFTIYKIWDE
+85 GAEFTIYKIWDKA
-97 ETLKKYYD
+97 TLKEYYG
-105 GVTTVDTTKV
+105 GVKAFDTTQV

-134 LTNGVNAKKVEKE
+134 LKNGVKAEKVEKD
-147 GLKNP
+147 GLVNP
-152 QTTDAGGV
+152 QTTLEEGTVA
-160 VTFNNLDLG
+160 FKNLDLG

-180 LVVEAAA
+180 LVVKAAA

-200 NTVAEEEKQP
+200 NTVAKEDKQP

-222 KNSTKY
+222 KNSTQY
-228 GSVKLI
+228 GGVDLI
-234 KKGYTGNNDDGVL
+234 KKGYTGSNDDGVL
-247 PNVTYEL
+247 SNVTYEL
-254 YKYEGNEENPTY
+254 YKYEGNDENPTY
-266 PGNPSDWKRITNK
+266 TKDSTDWKKITHK
-279 TTPAGDNTGDE
+279 TTTAGDNKGDK
-290 LNLITDTKGE
+290 LNLVTDKDGK
-300 ISIEGLTKGT
+300 ISVDGLTKGT

-316 SAKVKQGDKEYESA
+316 SVKVKQGDKEYESA

-343 ATGNYTSTAKDNTI
+343 ATGNYTSTAKNDTI
-357 GALEAKNHKPDVEK
+357 NALEAKNHKPDVEK
-371 KVGKKDASGN
+371 KVGMKDASGN
-381 ISYEKKADYSIGDY
+381 ISYDKKADYSIGDY

-433 IVKGEDAT
+433 IVKGEGAT
-441 EPMVENND
+441 EPMVENTD
-449 YTVVKDETTKGFKL
+449 YTVVKDDTTKGFTL
-463 TFTKPGVSLKAY
+463 TFTNPGEKLKDY

-481 VTYYAKLLGTA
+481 VTYYAKLLETA
-492 VITTAGN
+492 VITTDGN

-547 LQNVKFDL
+547 LPNVKFDL

-567 KIGLDSNI
+567 KIGLDKNI
-575 KLTKVESG
+575 KLTKVASG
-583 LTTDDKGKIN
+583 LTTDAKGEVG

-622 DLKITY
+622 ELKITY
-628 TATWKVKDTYDNEG
+628 TAAWKVKDTYDNDG
-642 HLIHHDVSSL
+642 NLIHHDVSSL
-652 EEKFAGGDAE
+652 EEKFTGGDDE
-662 GLGYK
+662 NLGYK
-667 SQTIIN
+667 TQTIIN

-703 VLMSIKK
+703 VLMSTKK
-710 KKGNV
+710 KKGNT

>member
-1 MKKKSRFL
+1 MKKAKRFL
-9 TGLLSAVMALSLCA
+9 TGLLSAALALSLCA
-23 LPAMAA
+23 MPAMAA
-29 DEGSGTTTTT
+29 EDSGTTTT
-39 SPSTAVWTRNTG
+39 PTANPVWTQDYG
-51 SITVHKYELN
+51 SITIHKYELN
-61 DEKKEKEGTGNA
+61 DETKKKEGTGNA
-73 SDTVDQEAKELA
+73 SDAVDPEAKKLA
-85 GAEFTIYKIWDE
+85 GAEFTIYKIWNE
-97 ETLKKYYD
+97 ATLKEYYG
-105 GVTTVDTTKV
+105 GVKAFDTTKV
-115 FDVRNYATKD
+115 FDVSNYATKD
-125 ENTGAWKLE
+125 EKTGAWKLE
-134 LTNGVNAKKVEKE
+134 LKE
-147 GLKNP
+147 GFNAEKVVKDGLVNP
-152 QTTDAGGV
+152 QTTLEDGTVA
-160 VTFNNLDLG
+160 FDNLDLG

-200 NTVAEEEKQP
+200 NKVAENEKRP
-210 VTEWLYDVHIFP
+210 VTEWLYNVHIFP

-228 GSVKLI
+228 GSVNLI
-234 KKGYTGNNDDGVL
+234 KKGYTGNRCDEGL

-254 YKYEGNEENPTY
+254 YKYEGNNENPTY
-266 PGNPSDWKRITNK
+266 TKDSTEWKMITHK
-279 TTPAGDNTGDE
+279 TTTAGDNKGDK
-290 LNLITDTKGE
+290 LILVTDKDGK
-300 ISIEGLTKGT
+300 ISVDGLTKGT

-343 ATGNYTSTAKDNTI
+343 AEGNYTSTAKNNTI
-357 GALEAKNHKPDVEK
+357 NALEAKNHKPDVEK
-371 KVGKKDASGN
+371 KVGMKDADGN
-381 ISYEKKADYSIGDY
+381 ISYDKKADYSIGDY

-418 TPTNLEFVKDDNHPF
+418 TPKNLEFVKDDNHPF
-433 IVKGEDAT
+433 IVKGEGAT
-441 EPMVENND
+441 KPMVENTD
-449 YTVVKDETTKGFKL
+449 YTVVKNDITKGFTL
-463 TFTKPGVSLKAY
+463 TFTKPGVTLKDY

-481 VTYYAKLLGTA
+481 VTYYAKLLDTA
-492 VITTAGN
+492 VTTTAGN
-499 GNTISLKY
+499 PNTISLKY

-515 KPTPDKTTEIKN
+515 KPTPNKTTEIKN

-538 NKVNGNNEP
+538 KKVDGEGKA
-547 LQNVKFDL
+547 LSGVKFDL
-555 YKVDPTGDITGD
+555 YKVDPEGEVTGDQ
-567 KIGLDSNI
+567 IGLDRSI
-575 KLTKVESG
+575 SLTKVASG
-583 LTTDDKGKIN
+583 LTTGDNGEVG

-622 DLKITY
+622 ELNITY
-628 TATWKVKDTYDNEG
+628 MAVWTEKNTYDSEG

-652 EEKFAGGDAE
+652 EEKFAGGDGE

-667 SQTIIN
+667 TQTIIN

-703 VLMSIKK
+703 VLMSTKK
-710 KKGNV
+710 KKGNT

>member
-1 MKKKSRFL
+1 MKKAKRFL
-9 TGLLSAVMALSLCA
+9 TGLLSAALALSLCA
-23 LPAMAA
+23 MPAMAA
-29 DEGSGTTTTT
+29 DNGGATTT
-39 SPSTAVWTRNTG
+39 PSTAVWTRDAG

-61 DEKKEKEGTGNA
+61 DDAKKKEGTGNA
-73 SDTVDQEAKELA
+73 SDAVDPEAKKLA

-115 FDVRNYATKD
+115 FDVSNYATKD
-125 ENTGAWKLE
+125 EKTGAWKLE
-134 LTNGVNAKKVEKE
+134 LKDGFNAEKVAKD
-147 GLKNP
+147 GLENP
-152 QTTDAGGV
+152 QTTDAEGV
-160 VTFNNLDLG
+160 VTFNKLDLG

-180 LVVEAAA
+180 LVVEAAT

-200 NTVAEEEKQP
+200 NTVAKDEKQP

-228 GSVKLI
+228 GSVNLI
-234 KKGYTGNNDDGVL
+234 KKGYTGNRCDEGL

-254 YKYEGNEENPTY
+254 YKYEGNAENPVYTKDS
-266 PGNPSDWKRITNK
+266 PDWKKITNK
-279 TTPAGDNTGDE
+279 TTTAGDNTGDV
-290 LNLITDTKGE
+290 LNLVTDSEGK

-316 SAKVKQGDKEYESA
+316 SAKVKQDGKEYESA

-343 ATGNYTSTAKDNTI
+343 ATGNYTSTAKNDTI
-357 GALEAKNHKPDVEK
+357 NALEAKNHKPDVEK
-371 KVGKKDASGN
+371 KVGMKDASGN
-381 ISYEKKADYSIGDY
+381 ISYDKKADYSIGDY

-418 TPTNLEFVKDDNHPF
+418 TPTHLEFVKDDNHPF
-433 IVKGEDAT
+433 IVKGEGAT
-441 EPMVENND
+441 EPMVENTD
-449 YTVVKDETTKGFKL
+449 YTVVKNDTTKGFTL
-463 TFTKPGVSLKAY
+463 TFTNPGVTLKGY

-481 VTYYAKLLGTA
+481 VTYYAKLLETA
-492 VITTAGN
+492 VITTDGN
-499 GNTISLKY
+499 PNTISLKY

-515 KPTPDKTTEIKN
+515 KPTPNKTTEIKN

-567 KIGLDSNI
+567 KIGLESNI
-575 KLTKVESG
+575 KLTKVASG
-583 LTTDDKGKIN
+583 LTTDAQGKID

-622 DLKITY
+622 ELKITY
-628 TATWKVKDTYDNEG
+628 TATWTVKDTYDNEG

-673 RKGFNLPT
+673 RKGFKLPT

-690 SGIGALLVVGGVG
+690 SGIGVLLVVAGVG
-703 VLMSIKK
+703 VLLSLKK
-710 KKGNV
+710 KNRT

>member
-1 MKKKSRFL
+1 MKKAKRFL
-9 TGLLSAVMALSLCA
+9 TGLLSAALALSLCA
-23 LPAMAA
+23 MPAMAEDNA
-29 DEGSGTTTTT
+29 ETPVTTP
-39 SPSTAVWTRNTG
+39 PSTAVWTQKTG

-61 DEKKEKEGTGNA
+61 DDKKKNEGTGNA
-73 SDTVDQEAKELA
+73 SDKVDSEAKKLA
-85 GAEFTIYKIWDE
+85 GAEFTIYQIWNE
-97 ETLKKYYD
+97 TTLKDYYG
-105 GVTTVDTTKV
+105 GVKEFDTSKV
-115 FDVRNYATKD
+115 FDVSNYATKD
-125 ENTGAWKLE
+125 TTTGAWKLE
-134 LTNGVNAKKVEKE
+134 LTNGVTAVKVEKE

-152 QTTDAGGV
+152 QTTDASGV

-200 NTVAEEEKQP
+200 NTVAKDNKKP

-254 YKYEGNEENPTY
+254 YKYEGNAENPVYTKDS
-266 PGNPSDWKRITNK
+266 PDWKKITNK

-290 LNLITDTKGE
+290 LKLITDPNGE
-300 ISIEGLTKGT
+300 ISIDGLTKGT

-316 SAKVKQGDKEYESA
+316 SAKVKQDDKEYESA

-343 ATGNYTSTAKDNTI
+343 AEGNYTSAAKNDTI
-357 GALEAKNHKPDVEK
+357 NALEAKNHKPDVEK
-371 KVGKKDASGN
+371 KVGMKDASGN
-381 ISYEKKADYSIGDY
+381 IIYGKKADYSIGDY

-418 TPTNLEFVKDDNHPF
+418 TPTHLEFVKDDDHPF
-433 IVKGEDAT
+433 IVKGEGAT
-441 EPMVENND
+441 EPMVENTD
-449 YTVVKDETTKGFKL
+449 YTVVKDDTAKGFTL
-463 TFTKPGVSLKAY
+463 TFTKPGVTLKDY

-481 VTYYAKLLGTA
+481 VTYYAKLLDTA
-492 VITTAGN
+492 VTTTDGN
-499 GNTISLKY
+499 PNTISLKY

-515 KPTPDKTTEIKN
+515 KPTPNKTTEIKN

-555 YKVDPTGDITGD
+555 YKVDPTGNITGD
-567 KIGLDSNI
+567 KIGLDKSI
-575 KLTKVESG
+575 RLTKVASG
-583 LTTDDKGKIN
+583 LTTDAKGEVG

-622 DLKITY
+622 ELKITY
-628 TATWKVKDTYDNEG
+628 TATWTEKNTYDNEG

-652 EEKFAGGDAE
+652 EEKFAGSDGE
-662 GLGYK
+662 NLGYK
-667 SQTIIN
+667 TQTIIN
-673 RKGFNLPT
+673 RKGFKLPT

-690 SGIGALLVVGGVG
+690 SGIGVLLVVAGVG
-703 VLMSIKK
+703 VLLSLKK
-710 KKGNV
+710 KNRT

>member
-1 MKKKSRFL
+1 MKKAKRFL
-9 TGLLSAVMALSLCA
+9 TGLLSAALALSLCA
-23 LPAMAA
+23 MPAMAA
-29 DEGSGTTTTT
+29 EDSGTTTGTT
-39 SPSTAVWTRNTG
+39 PNPVWTQDTG

-61 DEKKEKEGTGNA
+61 DEKKKNEGTGNA
-73 SDTVDQEAKELA
+73 NDKVDPEAKELA

-97 ETLKKYYD
+97 TTLKDYYG
-105 GVTTVDTTKV
+105 GVKEFDTSKV
-115 FDVRNYATKD
+115 FDVSNYATKD
-125 ENTGAWKLE
+125 TKTGAWKLE
-134 LTNGVNAKKVEKE
+134 VTNGVTAVKVEKE

-152 QTTDAGGV
+152 QTTDASGV

-187 PAIISVPMQKDSD
+187 PAIISVPMQKDSN
-200 NTVAEEEKQP
+200 NTVPKGEKQP

-222 KNSTKY
+222 KNSTQY
-228 GSVKLI
+228 GGVDLI

-247 PNVTYEL
+247 SNVTYEL
-254 YKYEGNEENPTY
+254 YKYEGNDENPTY
-266 PGNPSDWKRITNK
+266 VEDSANWKRITHK
-279 TTPAGDNTGDE
+279 TTTAGDNTGDK
-290 LNLITDTKGE
+290 LNLVTNTEGK

-316 SAKVKQGDKEYESA
+316 SAKVKQGDKEYDSA

-338 YFTVD
+338 YFTVKAD
-343 ATGNYTSTAKDNTI
+343 GSYTSANKSAVGN
-357 GALEAKNHKPDVEK
+357 ALEAKNHKPDVEK
-371 KVGKKDASGN
+371 EVGMKDAGGN
-381 ISYEKKADYSIGDY
+381 INYGKKADYSIGDY

-418 TPTNLEFVKDDNHPF
+418 TPTNLEFVEDEQHPLV
-433 IVKGEDAT
+433 VKAENVE
-441 EPMVENND
+441 EPMTREGN
-449 YTVVKDETTKGFKL
+449 YTVEKNSNKGFTL
-463 TFTKPGVSLKAY
+463 TFTDPKTSLAPY
-475 AGKTVT
+475 AGKKITI
-481 VTYYAKLLGTA
+481 TYYAKLLETA

-499 GNTISLKY
+499 PNTISLKY

-515 KPTPDKTTEIKN
+515 KPTPNKTTEIKN

-555 YKVDPTGDITGD
+555 YKVDPTGNITGD
-567 KIGLDSNI
+567 KIGLDKSI
-575 KLTKVESG
+575 RLTKVASG
-583 LTTDDKGKIN
+583 LTTDAKGEVG

-622 DLKITY
+622 ELKITY
-628 TATWKVKDTYDNEG
+628 TATWTEKNTYDNEG
-642 HLIHHDVSSL
+642 HLIHHDVSSF
-652 EEKFAGGDAE
+652 EEKFAGGDPE

-667 SQTIIN
+667 TQTIIN
-673 RKGFNLPT
+673 RKGFDLPV

-690 SGIGALLVVGGVG
+690 SGIGVLLVVAGVG
-703 VLMSIKK
+703 VLLSLKK
-710 KKGNV
+710 KNRA

>member
-1 MKKKSRFL
+1 MKKAKRFL
-9 TGLLSAVMALSLCA
+9 TGLLSAALALSLCA
-23 LPAMAA
+23 MPAMAA
-29 DEGSGTTTTT
+29 EDSGTTTT
-39 SPSTAVWTRNTG
+39 PSTAVWTQKTG

-61 DEKKEKEGTGNA
+61 DDKKKNEGTGNA
-73 SDTVDQEAKELA
+73 SDKVDSEAKKLA
-85 GAEFTIYKIWDE
+85 GAEFTIYQIWDE
-97 ETLKKYYD
+97 EALKKYYD
-105 GVTTVDTTKV
+105 GVTTVDTTNV
-115 FDVRNYATKD
+115 LDVKNYATKD
-125 ENTGAWKLE
+125 EKTGAWKLE
-134 LTNGVNAKKVEKE
+134 LKNGVTAEKVQKE
-147 GLKNP
+147 GLENP

-200 NTVAEEEKQP
+200 NTVAKDQKQP

-222 KNSTKY
+222 KNSTQY
-228 GSVKLI
+228 GGVDLI

-247 PNVTYEL
+247 SNVTYEL
-254 YKYEGNEENPTY
+254 YKYEGNDEKPVYTK
-266 PGNPSDWKRITNK
+266 GASDWKKITNQ
-279 TTPAGDNTGDE
+279 TTTAGDNTGDA
-290 LNLITDTKGE
+290 LSLITDKDGK

-316 SAKVKQGDKEYESA
+316 SAKVKQGDKEYDSA

-338 YFTVD
+338 YFTVKAD
-343 ATGNYTSTAKDNTI
+343 GSYTSANKSADDN
-357 GALEAKNHKPDVEK
+357 ALEAKNHKPDVEK
-371 KVGKKDASGN
+371 KVGMKDASGN
-381 ISYEKKADYSIGDY
+381 ISYDKKADYSIGDY

-418 TPTNLEFVKDDNHPF
+418 TPTHLEFVKDDNHPF

-441 EPMVENND
+441 EPMVENTD
-449 YTVVKDETTKGFKL
+449 YTVVKNDTTKGFTL
-463 TFTKPGVSLKAY
+463 TFTNPGVTLKGY

-481 VTYYAKLLGTA
+481 VTYYAKLLETA
-492 VITTAGN
+492 VITTDGN
-499 GNTISLKY
+499 PNTISLKY

-515 KPTPDKTTEIKN
+515 KPTPNKTTEIKN

-567 KIGLDSNI
+567 KIGLDKSI
-575 KLTKVESG
+575 RLTKVASG
-583 LTTDDKGKIN
+583 LTTDAKGEVG

-622 DLKITY
+622 ELKITY
-628 TATWKVKDTYDNEG
+628 TATWTEKNTYDNEG

-652 EEKFAGGDAE
+652 EEKFAGSDGE
-662 GLGYK
+662 NLGYK
-667 SQTIIN
+667 TQTIIN
-673 RKGFNLPT
+673 RKGFKLPT

-690 SGIGALLVVGGVG
+690 SGIGVLLVVAGVG
-703 VLMSIKK
+703 VLLSLKK
-710 KKGNV
+710 KNRT

>member
-1 MKKKSRFL
+1 MKKAKRFL
-9 TGLLSAVMALSLCA
+9 TGLLSAALALSLCA
-23 LPAMAA
+23 MPAMAA
-29 DEGSGTTTTT
+29 EGGETPSTTP
-39 SPSTAVWTRNTG
+39 PSTAVWTQNTG

-61 DEKKEKEGTGNA
+61 DEKKKNEGTGNA
-73 SDTVDQEAKELA
+73 NDKVDPEAKELA

-97 ETLKKYYD
+97 KTLKEYYG
-105 GVTTVDTTKV
+105 GVKAVDTTNV
-115 FDVRNYATKD
+115 FDVNNYATKD
-125 ENTGAWKLE
+125 EKTGAWKLE
-134 LTNGVNAKKVEKE
+134 LKEGFKAEEVVKE
-147 GLKNP
+147 GLINP
-152 QTTDAGGV
+152 QTTKEDGKVA
-160 VTFNNLDLG
+160 FNNLDLG

-200 NTVAEEEKQP
+200 NTVAKDEKQP

-222 KNSTKY
+222 KNSTQY
-228 GSVKLI
+228 GGVDLI
-234 KKGYTGNNDDGVL
+234 KKGYTGKNDDGVL
-247 PNVTYEL
+247 SNVTYEL
-254 YKYEGNEENPTY
+254 YKYEGNDEKPVYTEGASN
-266 PGNPSDWKRITNK
+266 WKKITNQ
-279 TTPAGDNTGDE
+279 TTTAGDNTGDA
-290 LNLITDTKGE
+290 LSLITDKDGK

-316 SAKVKQGDKEYESA
+316 SAKVKQDGKEYESA

-343 ATGNYTSTAKDNTI
+343 AKGNYTSTAKNDTI

-371 KVGKKDASGN
+371 KVGMKDANGN
-381 ISYEKKADYSIGDY
+381 ISYDKKADYSIGDY

-418 TPTNLEFVKDDNHPF
+418 TPTNLGFVKDDNHPF
-433 IVKGEDAT
+433 IVKGEGAT
-441 EPMVENND
+441 EPMVENTD
-449 YTVVKDETTKGFKL
+449 YTVVKNDTTKGFTL
-463 TFTKPGVSLKAY
+463 TFTNPGVTLKDY
-475 AGKTVT
+475 AGRTVT
-481 VTYYAKLLGTA
+481 VTYYAELLDTA
-492 VITTAGN
+492 VITTDGN
-499 GNTISLKY
+499 PNTISLKY

-515 KPTPDKTTEIKN
+515 KPTQNKTTEIKN

-555 YKVDPTGDITGD
+555 YKVDPTGNITGD
-567 KIGLDSNI
+567 KIGLDKSI
-575 KLTKVESG
+575 RLTKVASG
-583 LTTDDKGKIN
+583 LTTDVKGEVGKN
-593 KDGLANGTYYLVETE
+593 GLANGTYYLVETE

-622 DLKITY
+622 ELKITY
-628 TATWKVKDTYDNEG
+628 MAKWTEKNTYDNEG
-642 HLIHHDVSSL
+642 HLIHHDVSSF
-652 EEKFAGGDAE
+652 EEEFVGGDAN

-667 SQTIIN
+667 TQTIIN

-690 SGIGALLVVGGVG
+690 SGIGVLLVVAGVG
-703 VLMSIKK
+703 VLLSLKK
-710 KKGNV
+710 KNRA

>member
-1 MKKKSRFL
+1 MKKAKRFL
-9 TGLLSAVMALSLCA
+9 TGLLSAALALSLCA
-23 LPAMAA
+23 MPAMAA
-29 DEGSGTTTTT
+29 EDSGTTTT
-39 SPSTAVWTRNTG
+39 PSTAVWTQKTG

-61 DEKKEKEGTGNA
+61 DDKKKNEGTGNA
-73 SDTVDQEAKELA
+73 SDKVDSEAKKLA
-85 GAEFTIYKIWDE
+85 GAEFTIYQIWDE
-97 ETLKKYYD
+97 EALKKYYD
-105 GVTTVDTTKV
+105 GVTTVDTTNV
-115 FDVRNYATKD
+115 LDVKNYATKD
-125 ENTGAWKLE
+125 EKTGAWKLE
-134 LTNGVNAKKVEKE
+134 LKNGVTAEKVQKE
-147 GLKNP
+147 GLENP

-200 NTVAEEEKQP
+200 NTVAKGDKQP

-222 KNSTKY
+222 KNSTQY
-228 GSVKLI
+228 GGVDLI
-234 KKGYTGNNDDGVL
+234 KKGYTGNRCDEGL

-254 YKYEGNEENPTY
+254 YKYEGNAENPVYTKDS
-266 PGNPSDWKRITNK
+266 PDWKKITNK
-279 TTPAGDNTGDE
+279 TTTAGDNTGDV
-290 LNLITDTKGE
+290 LNLVTDSEGK

-316 SAKVKQGDKEYESA
+316 SAKVKQDGKEYESA

-343 ATGNYTSTAKDNTI
+343 VTGNYTSTAKNNTI
-357 GALEAKNHKPDVEK
+357 NALEAKNHKPDVEK
-371 KVGKKDASGN
+371 KVGMKDASGN
-381 ISYEKKADYSIGDY
+381 ISYDKKADYSIGDY

-418 TPTNLEFVKDDNHPF
+418 TPTHLEFVKDENHPF
-433 IVKGEDAT
+433 IVKGEDAM
-441 EPMVENND
+441 EPMVEGTD
-449 YTVVKDETTKGFKL
+449 YTVVKNDATKGFTL
-463 TFTKPGVSLKAY
+463 TFTNPGETLKSY

-481 VTYYAKLLGTA
+481 VTYYAKLLNSA

-499 GNTISLKY
+499 PNTISLKY

-555 YKVDPTGDITGD
+555 YKVDPNGDITGD
-567 KIGLDSNI
+567 KIGLDSSI
-575 KLTKVESG
+575 KLTKVASG
-583 LTTDDKGKIN
+583 LTTDDKGEVG
-593 KDGLANGTYYLVETE
+593 KDGLANGTYYLVETK

-622 DLKITY
+622 ELNITY
-628 TATWKVKDTYDNEG
+628 KAEWTEKNTYDGEG
-642 HLIHHDVSSL
+642 NLIHHDVSSL
-652 EEKFAGGDAE
+652 EEKFTGGDSD

-667 SQTIIN
+667 TQTIIN
-673 RKGFNLPT
+673 RKGFKLPT

-690 SGIGALLVVGGVG
+690 SGIGVLLVVAGVG
-703 VLMSIKK
+703 VLLSLKK
-710 KKGNV
+710 KNRA

>member
-1 MKKKSRFL
+1 MKKAKRFL
-9 TGLLSAVMALSLCA
+9 TGLLSAALALSLCA
-23 LPAMAA
+23 MPAMAA
-29 DEGSGTTTTT
+29 EDSGTTTT
-39 SPSTAVWTRNTG
+39 PTANPVWTQDYG
-51 SITVHKYELN
+51 SITIHKYELN
-61 DEKKEKEGTGNA
+61 DETKKKEGTGNA
-73 SDTVDQEAKELA
+73 SDAVDPEAKKLA
-85 GAEFTIYKIWDE
+85 GAEFTIYKIWNE
-97 ETLKKYYD
+97 ATLKEYYG
-105 GVTTVDTTKV
+105 GVKAFDTTKV
-115 FDVRNYATKD
+115 FDVSNYATKD
-125 ENTGAWKLE
+125 EKTGAWKLE
-134 LTNGVNAKKVEKE
+134 LKE
-147 GLKNP
+147 GFNAEKVVKDGLVNP
-152 QTTDAGGV
+152 QTTLEDGTVA
-160 VTFNNLDLG
+160 FDNLDLG

-200 NTVAEEEKQP
+200 NKVAENEKRP
-210 VTEWLYDVHIFP
+210 VTEWLYNVHIFP

-228 GSVKLI
+228 GSVNLI
-234 KKGYTGNNDDGVL
+234 KKGYTGNRCDEGL

-254 YKYEGNEENPTY
+254 YKYEGNNENPTY
-266 PGNPSDWKRITNK
+266 TKDSTEWKMITHK
-279 TTPAGDNTGDE
+279 TTTAGDNKGDK
-290 LNLITDTKGE
+290 LILVTDKDGK
-300 ISIEGLTKGT
+300 ISVDGLTKGT

-343 ATGNYTSTAKDNTI
+343 AEGNYTSTAKNNTI
-357 GALEAKNHKPDVEK
+357 NALEAKNHKPDVEK
-371 KVGKKDASGN
+371 KVGMKDADGN
-381 ISYEKKADYSIGDY
+381 ISYDKKADYSIGDY

-418 TPTNLEFVKDDNHPF
+418 TPKNLEFVKDDNHPF
-433 IVKGEDAT
+433 IVKGEGAT
-441 EPMVENND
+441 KPMVENTD
-449 YTVVKDETTKGFKL
+449 YTVVKNDITKGFTL
-463 TFTKPGVSLKAY
+463 TFTKPGVTLKDY

-481 VTYYAKLLGTA
+481 VTYYAKLLDTA
-492 VITTAGN
+492 VTTTAGN
-499 GNTISLKY
+499 HNTISLKY

-515 KPTPDKTTEIKN
+515 KPTPNKTTEIKN

-538 NKVNGNNEP
+538 KKVDGEGKA
-547 LQNVKFDL
+547 LSGVKFDL
-555 YKVDPTGDITGD
+555 YKVDPEGEVTGDQ
-567 KIGLDSNI
+567 IGLDRSI
-575 KLTKVESG
+575 SLTKVASG
-583 LTTDDKGKIN
+583 LTTGDNGEVG

-622 DLKITY
+622 ELNITY
-628 TATWKVKDTYDNEG
+628 MAVWTEKNTYDSEG

-652 EEKFAGGDAE
+652 EEKFAGGDGE

-667 SQTIIN
+667 TQTIIN

-703 VLMSIKK
+703 VLMSTKK
-710 KKGNV
+710 KKGNT

>member
-1 MKKKSRFL
+1 MKKAKRFL
-9 TGLLSAVMALSLCA
+9 TGLLSAALALSLCA
-23 LPAMAA
+23 MPAMA
-29 DEGSGTTTTT
+29 EESGTQTTPQ
-39 SPSTAVWTRNTG
+39 PSTAVWTQDTG

-61 DEKKEKEGTGNA
+61 DEKKKKEGTGNA
-73 SDTVDQEAKELA
+73 SDAVDAEAKKLA
-85 GAEFTIYKIWDE
+85 GAEFTIYQIWDE

-105 GVTTVDTTKV
+105 GVTTVDTTNV
-115 FDVRNYATKD
+115 FDVKNYATKN
-125 ENTGAWKLE
+125 EKTGAWKLE
-134 LTNGVNAKKVEKE
+134 LTNGVTAEKVEKE
-147 GLKNP
+147 GLENP
-152 QTTDAGGV
+152 QTTDADGV

-200 NTVAEEEKQP
+200 NTVAKDQKQP

-222 KNSTKY
+222 KNSTQY
-228 GSVKLI
+228 GGVDLI

-247 PNVTYEL
+247 SNVTYEL
-254 YKYEGNEENPTY
+254 YKYEGNDEKPVYTE
-266 PGNPSDWKRITNK
+266 GASDWKKITNQ
-279 TTPAGDNTGDE
+279 TTTAGDNTGDA
-290 LNLITDTKGE
+290 LSLITDKDGK

-316 SAKVKQGDKEYESA
+316 SAKVKQGDKEYDSA

-338 YFTVD
+338 YFTVKAD
-343 ATGNYTSTAKDNTI
+343 GSYTSANKSAVDN
-357 GALEAKNHKPDVEK
+357 ALEAKNHKPDVEK
-371 KVGKKDASGN
+371 EVGMKDASGN
-381 ISYEKKADYSIGDY
+381 INYGKKADYSIGDY

-433 IVKGEDAT
+433 IVKGEGAT
-441 EPMVENND
+441 EPMVENTD
-449 YTVVKDETTKGFKL
+449 YTVVKNDTTKGFTL
-463 TFTKPGVSLKAY
+463 TFTNPGVTLKGY

-481 VTYYAKLLGTA
+481 VTYYAELLDTA
-492 VITTAGN
+492 VTTTDGN
-499 GNTISLKY
+499 PNTISLKY

-515 KPTPDKTTEIKN
+515 KPTPNKTTEIKN

-567 KIGLDSNI
+567 KIGLDKSI
-575 KLTKVESG
+575 RLTKVASG
-583 LTTDDKGKIN
+583 LTTDAKGEVG
-593 KDGLANGTYYLVETE
+593 KDGLANGTYYLVETK

-622 DLKITY
+622 ELKITY
-628 TATWKVKDTYDNEG
+628 TATWTEKNTYDNEG

-652 EEKFAGGDAE
+652 EEKFAGSDGE
-662 GLGYK
+662 NLGYK
-667 SQTIIN
+667 TQTIIN

-690 SGIGALLVVGGVG
+690 SGIGVLLVVAGVG
-703 VLMSIKK
+703 VLLSLKK
-710 KKGNV
+710 KNRA